1 MQITFHDVTLTFE
14 TDATVFSP
22 HGLDRGTAAMLD
34 VARLPTAGN
43 FLDLGCGFGFVAT
56 FLAKTHPAAQV
67 TAVDVDP
74 DAVRLTQ
81 ANAAANGTT
90 IRALVS
96 DGWGQLNGQ
105 RFDAVLSN
113 PPYHTDFKVA
123 KGFIEGAHRQLND
136 GGKLYM
142 VTKRRTWYE
151 NKIRSVF
158 GFVQVTAQD
167 GYFVFYAEKRPHRPV
182 VKPNQHGLSKK
193 LARKEA
199 KRHQHANRH

>member
-1 MQITFHDVTLTFE
+1 MQIDYHDVSLTFE

-34 VARLPTAGN
+34 AAQLNNGSRI
-43 FLDLGCGFGFVAT
+43 LDLGCSFGFVAT
-56 FLAKTHPAAQV
+56 FLAKTLPDSAL

-81 ANAAANGTT
+81 QNAAANGVRV
-90 IRALVS
+90 RALVS

-105 RFDAVLSN
+105 TFDAVLSN

-123 KGFIEGAHRQLND
+123 KGFIEGAHQHLTD
-136 GGKLYM
+136 FGKLYM

-158 GFVQVTAQD
+158 GFVQVTERD
-167 GYFVFYAEKRPHRPV
+167 GYFVFYAEKRPHKRV
-182 VKPNQHGLSKK
+182 AKPNKHGLSKK

-199 KRHQHANRH
+199 KQHQHANR